1 MYPKKNNSDEGNM
14 VWLSEGKCRLDV
26 FLREKLPLAIGTE
39 VSNSKIR
46 RLIVAGAVRVNSRE
60 CRVPSFVLAPGARVS
75 AFVSEERLFYE
86 KKPDDIDFE
95 LTEKDV
101 LFEDEYIICVN
112 KPAFLP
118 TEETIVKGR
127 GNLHDCVVKYL
138 WKKNPSLR
146 NPPYAGIMHRLDR
159 ETSGVI
165 LFTKSRSV
173 NAAVH
178 EMFEKHT
185 AQKTYRAVCSP
196 NASGNSSASLAS
208 AFLAGL
214 KEGECFD
221 TENFIGRISAKSSA
235 CKIGLLPEGRGGQ
248 FAKTHF
254 VIASK
259 KDGLLYVDAFP
270 LTGRTHQI
278 RVHLSQRG
286 IPILGDS
293 LYGGREGFG
302 ELGGRIMLH
311 ASCLEFPHP
320 VTGEVMAVRAPLPQG
335 FES

>member
-1 MYPKKNNSDEGNM
+1 MHIIGEGELDLARKNSRDGGECMAWVAEKGD
-14 VWLSEGKCRLDV
+14 RLDA
-26 FLREKLPLAIGTE
+26 FLRKVLPVALGAE
-39 VSNSKIR
+39 VSNSKVR

-60 CRVPSFVLAPGARVS
+60 CRIPAFVLAPGARVS

-86 KKPDDIDFE
+86 KKPDDVDFV
-95 LTEKDV
+95 LTDKDV

-118 TEETIVKGR
+118 TEETVVKGR

-138 WKKNPSLR
+138 WGKNPSLR

-178 EMFEKHT
+178 AMFEEHT
-185 AQKTYRAVCSP
+185 AQKTYRAVCS
-196 NASGNSSASLAS
+196 SVSSAAS
-208 AFLAGL
+208 AFLASL
-214 KEGECFD
+214 KEGDCFD
-221 TENFIGRISAKSSA
+221 SENFIGRISAKSSA
-235 CKIGLLPEGRGGQ
+235 CKIGLLSEARGGQ

-254 VIASK
+254 VLAAK
-259 KDGLLYVDAFP
+259 KDSLLYVDAFP
-270 LTGRTHQI
+270 MTGRTHQI

-293 LYGGREGFG
+293 LYGGRVGFS
-302 ELGGRIMLH
+302 ELGEG
-311 ASCLEFPHP
+311 
-320 VTGEVMAVRAPLPQG
+320 
-335 FES
+335 

>member
-1 MYPKKNNSDEGNM
+1 MARKISRDGGECMAWVAEEGD
-14 VWLSEGKCRLDV
+14 RLDA
-26 FLREKLPLAIGTE
+26 FLRKVLPEALGAE
-39 VSNSKIR
+39 VSNSKVR

-60 CRVPSFVLAPGARVS
+60 CRIPAFVLAPGARVS

-86 KKPDDIDFE
+86 KKPDDVDFI
-95 LTEKDV
+95 LTDKDV

-118 TEETIVKGR
+118 TEETVVKGR

-138 WKKNPSLR
+138 WEKNPSLR

-165 LFTKSRSV
+165 LFTKSRTA

-196 NASGNSSASLAS
+196 VSSASA

-214 KEGECFD
+214 KEGDCFD
-221 TENFIGRISAKSSA
+221 SENFIGRISAKSSA
-235 CKIGLLPEGRGGQ
+235 CKIGLLAEGRGGQ

-254 VIASK
+254 VLVAK
-259 KDGLLYVDAFP
+259 NDGLFYVDAF
-270 LTGRTHQI
+270 LMTGRTHQI

-293 LYGGREGFG
+293 LYGGRDGFS

-320 VTGEVMAVRAPLPQG
+320 VTGEVMAVRAALPVG
-335 FES
+335 FEA